1 MPKKFPN
8 AILIAAVRCKFY
20 TVIDWTRC
28 SNLDRGIL
36 ERELTAVI
44 KHVISVDAPE
54 LQPVER
60 ETLSAEILKEVRELD
75 CNELI
80 QLRSRLKPK
89 VSVLNRVS
97 NWIQSALQRS
107 AERKYVREQSARSAK
122 AESVG

>member
-36 ERELTAVI
+36 ESELTAVI

-60 ETLSAEILKEVRELD
+60 ETLTAEILKEVRELD